1 MVRGLIKMIDKLKYW
16 CNKILPL
23 VYDDSLSYYE
33 VLCKTSAKLNEV
45 ITSTNGLL
53 DAWNTYKNDIDKA
66 FGDYT
71 AGLDKKFDDLSAK
84 IDQDFDDYKYRVNE
98 LIQDEFAVQERRLK
112 AQDDKIAAQ
121 DTQITDISDRVN
133 TFITEY
139 NQTIAQI
146 PSMIVDAVNAWLND
160 PTHYDNIVADL
171 AGSLQ
176 GLKHFDTVADLK
188 TATFTQIT
196 GKEVCVCE
204 NYHAGDG
211 VFTIWEII
219 ALTTPP
225 GAFAE
230 GIVHI
235 ALPHTDSDLYY
246 RVAFLRSDYT
256 ASTLGIST
264 APTDT
269 ARSTQMINCC
279 KYNFNPIMIDAD
291 FTVDLSDI
299 NTTTKTL
306 KVYSNPSAK
315 HTITIVN
322 GNNFISSFKDVKIMH
337 STNNLKHTTLDGV
350 SFDNCDILTK
360 ASATVV
366 VSNVDIKNCIITASQ
381 IQCTDEYTNTDYI
394 FTDNTWTAN
403 TIFGIVLT
411 TANIDRLHNCIISN
425 NRLTNITATRTRLF
439 LSPNIPAR
447 NIKITDNVIYNPH
460 ISADTP
466 LADGVIGAFTA
477 VGKAAEFTLTVTG
490 NTIYSSTFNT
500 ALTLGKATDTYHKF
514 TMIYK
519 DNNIMANTG
528 TAAVPVWS
536 SVLSTAIQTNG
547 TFYPNFIG
555 DLDTSA
561 KLVLQHATYS
571 AGDVT
576 TLKTL
581 SFNPAKCIGY
591 APQSDGTLIASEDK
605 AYYKA
610 DVTIKCAGVDT
621 SIPFANYVQIAFAGV
636 VFDAFLGKQ
645 SSSTLRATL
654 YIEPSSLAAIDGI
667 MQMTIRSNGAI
678 DSIDGEV
685 KLFRLA

>member
-1 MVRGLIKMIDKLKYW
+1 MIDKLKYW

-23 VYDDSLSYYE
+23 VFDDSLSYYE

-45 ITSTNGLL
+45 IESTNMLL

-66 FGDYT
+66 FGEYT
-71 AGLDKKFDDLSAK
+71 AGLDKKFADLTDK
-84 IDQDFDDYKYRVNE
+84 IDADFLRYKDIVNDT
-98 LIQDEFAVQERRLK
+98 IRDEFAKQERRLK

-121 DTQITDISDRVN
+121 DTQITAISDKVN
-133 TFITEY
+133 SFITEY
-139 NQTIAQI
+139 NNTIAQI
-146 PSMIVDAVNAWLND
+146 PDMVVNAVNAWLND
-160 PTHYDNIVADL
+160 PKHYDNIIADL

-204 NYHAGDG
+204 NYYVGDG
-211 VFTIWEII
+211 VFTIWEI
-219 ALTTPP
+219 LEMTTPP

-235 ALPHTDSDLYY
+235 ALPHADDDLYY
-246 RVAFLRSDYT
+246 RVAFLRSEYT
-256 ASTLGIST
+256 ATTLGVAT
-264 APTDT
+264 APTVT
-269 ARSTQMINCC
+269 ARRAQMINCC
-279 KYNFNPIMIDAD
+279 KYNFNPILIDAD

-299 NTTTKTL
+299 NMTTKTI

-315 HTITIVN
+315 HTITLVN

-337 STNNLKHTTLDGV
+337 ETNNLKHTTYEGV

-360 ASATVV
+360 EGATVV
-366 VSNVDIKNCIITASQ
+366 VSNVDIKNCNITAAQ

-394 FTDNTWTAN
+394 FTGNTWTAN

-411 TANIDRLHNCIISN
+411 SANIDSLRNCVISN
-425 NRLTNITATRTRLF
+425 NRITNTTATRTRLF

-447 NIKITDNVIYNPH
+447 NIKITDNVIYNFH
-460 ISADTP
+460 ASTDTP
-466 LADGVIGAFTA
+466 LADGIIGAFTA
-477 VGKAAEFTLTVTG
+477 VGTASEFTLTVTG
-490 NTIYSSTFNT
+490 NTVCSSTLNT

-519 DNNIMANTG
+519 DNNIMLNKG
-528 TAAVPVWS
+528 TARVPVWS
-536 SVLSTAIQTNG
+536 SVISTAIQTNG

-555 DLDTSA
+555 DLDTAA
-561 KLVLQHATYS
+561 KLVLQHTVYS
-571 AGDVT
+571 GGDVT
-576 TLKTL
+576 VSKVLP
-581 SFNPAKCIGY
+581 FNPAKCIGY
-591 APQSDGTLIASEDK
+591 VPQSDGTLITSEVN

-610 DVTIKCAGVDT
+610 DVTIVCAGVDT
-621 SIPFANYVQIAFAGV
+621 SIPFQNFVQIELAGV
-636 VFDAFLGKQ
+636 RFSAYLG
-645 SSSTLRATL
+645 SDPTSTLRATL
-654 YIEPSSLAAIDGI
+654 YIEPSNLAAIDGI

-678 DSIDGEV
+678 NSVDGDV

>member
-1 MVRGLIKMIDKLKYW
+1 MIDKLKYW

-45 ITSTNGLL
+45 IESTNGLL

-66 FGDYT
+66 FGEYT
-71 AGLDKKFDDLSAK
+71 AGLDKKFADLSDKMSA
-84 IDQDFDDYKYRVNE
+84 DFLRYKDIVNSE
-98 LIQDEFAVQERRLK
+98 IMSEFAEQERRLK
-112 AQDDKIAAQ
+112 AQDDKISAQ
-121 DTQITDISDRVN
+121 DTQITAISDKVN
-133 TFITEY
+133 RFITEY

-146 PSMIVDAVNAWLND
+146 PDMIVNAVNAWLND
-160 PTHYDNIVADL
+160 TTNYDNIVADL

-211 VFTIWEII
+211 VFTIWEILAI
-219 ALTTPP
+219 TTPP

-235 ALPHTDSDLYY
+235 ALPHADGDLYY
-246 RVAFLRSDYT
+246 RVAFLRSEYT
-256 ASTLGIST
+256 ASTLGIAT
-264 APTDT
+264 APTVT
-269 ARSTQMINCC
+269 ARNTQLINCC
-279 KYNFNPIMIDAD
+279 KYNFNPILIDAD
-291 FTVDLSDI
+291 FTVDLSAI

-337 STNNLKHTTLDGV
+337 DTNNLKHITSDGV
-350 SFDNCDILTK
+350 NFDNCNILTK
-360 ASATVV
+360 DGATVF
-366 VSNVDIKNCIITASQ
+366 VSNINIRNCDVTASQ

-394 FTDNTWTAN
+394 FTGNTWTAN

-411 TANIDRLHNCIISN
+411 SANIDSLRNCIISN
-425 NRLTNITATRTRLF
+425 NRITNTTATRTRLF

-447 NIKITDNVIYNPH
+447 NIKITDNVIYNFH
-460 ISADTP
+460 TSTDTP
-466 LADGVIGAFTA
+466 LADGIIGAFTA
-477 VGKAAEFTLTVTG
+477 VGTASEFTLTVSG
-490 NTIYSSTFNT
+490 NTVCSSTLNT

-519 DNNIMANTG
+519 DNNIMLNKG

-547 TFYPNFIG
+547 AFYTNFVG
-555 DLDTSA
+555 DLAISA
-561 KLVLQHATYS
+561 KLVLQHTVYS
-571 AGDVT
+571 GGDVT
-576 TLKTL
+576 TSKVLP
-581 SFNPAKCIGY
+581 FNPAKCIGY
-591 APQSDGTLIASEDK
+591 APQSDGTLITSELN

-610 DVTIKCAGVDT
+610 DVTIVCAGVDT
-621 SIPFANYVQIAFAGV
+621 SIPFQNFVQIEFAGAR
-636 VFDAFLGKQ
+636 FSAFLG
-645 SSSTLRATL
+645 SDPTSTLRATL
-654 YIEPSSLAAIDGI
+654 YIEPSNLADIDGI
-667 MQMTIRSNGAI
+667 MKMSIRSNGAI
-678 DSIDGEV
+678 NSVDGEV

>member
-1 MVRGLIKMIDKLKYW
+1 MIDKLKYW

-66 FGDYT
+66 FGEYT
-71 AGLDKKFDDLSAK
+71 AGLDKKFADLTDK
-84 IDQDFDDYKYRVNE
+84 IDADFLRYKDIVNDT
-98 LIQDEFAVQERRLK
+98 IRDEFAKQEHRLT
-112 AQDDKIAAQ
+112 AQDDKISAQ
-121 DTQITDISDRVN
+121 DMQITAISDKVN

-139 NQTIAQI
+139 NKTIAQI
-146 PSMIVDAVNAWLND
+146 PAMVVDAVNAWLND
-160 PTHYDNIVADL
+160 TTHYDNIIADL

-188 TATFTQIT
+188 TATFTQIA
-196 GKEVCVCE
+196 GKEICVCE
-204 NYHAGDG
+204 NYYAGDG
-211 VFTIWEII
+211 VFTIWEILERT
-219 ALTTPP
+219 APP
-225 GAFAE
+225 MQFAE

-235 ALPHTDSDLYY
+235 ALPHADSDLYY
-246 RVAFLRSDYT
+246 RVAFLRSEYT
-256 ASTLGIST
+256 ASTLGIAT
-264 APTDT
+264 APTAT
-269 ARSTQMINCC
+269 ARSVQMINCC
-279 KYNFNPIMIDAD
+279 KYNFNPILIDAD

-337 STNNLKHTTLDGV
+337 GTNDLKHTTQDGV
-350 SFDNCDILTK
+350 NFDNCDILTK
-360 ASATVV
+360 DGATVV
-366 VSNVDIKNCIITASQ
+366 VSNININNCAITASQ
-381 IQCTDEYTNTDYI
+381 ILCTDEYTSADYV
-394 FTDNTWTAN
+394 FNGNTWTAN
-403 TIFGIVLT
+403 TIFGVVLSAAT
-411 TANIDRLHNCIISN
+411 VDSLRNCVISN
-425 NRLTNITATRTRLF
+425 NRITNKTATRTRLF

-460 ISADTP
+460 VTTDTP
-466 LADGVIGAFTA
+466 LADGIIGAFTA
-477 VGKAAEFTLTVTG
+477 VGSASEFMLTVTG
-490 NTIYSSTFNT
+490 NTLYSSTLNS
-500 ALTLGKATDTYHKF
+500 AMTLGKASDTYSKF
-514 TMIYK
+514 TLLYK
-519 DNNIMANTG
+519 DNNIIVNNG
-528 TAAVPVWS
+528 TVAVPEWS
-536 SVLSTAIQTNG
+536 AILSTTIQTNG
-547 TFYPNFIG
+547 AFYTNFIG

-571 AGDVT
+571 PSDVT

-581 SFNPAKCIGY
+581 PFNPARCIGY
-591 APQSDGTLIASEDK
+591 APQTDGTLITSEHK

-610 DVTIKCAGVDT
+610 DVTIKCAGIDT
-621 SIPFANYVQIAFAGV
+621 SIPFPNYLKITFAGV
-636 VFDAFLGKQ
+636 VFDGFLGKQ

-654 YIEPSSLAAIDGI
+654 YIEPSNLADIDGI
-667 MQMTIRSNGAI
+667 MQMTILSNGAI

-685 KLFRLA
+685 KMSRLA

>member
-1 MVRGLIKMIDKLKYW
+1 MIDKLKYW
-16 CNKILPL
+16 CYNILPL
-23 VYDDSLSYYE
+23 VYDDSLSFNE
-33 VLCKTSAKLNEV
+33 FLCKVNAKLNEV
-45 ITSTNGLL
+45 IDSTNGLL
-53 DAWNTYKNDIDKA
+53 DAWDTYKNDIDAA
-66 FGDYT
+66 FGEYT
-71 AGLDKKFDDLSAK
+71 AGLDKKFADLTVK
-84 IDQDFDDYKYRVNE
+84 IDADFLRYRDTVNSE
-98 LIQDEFAVQERRLK
+98 IMREFAEQERRLK
-112 AQDDKIAAQ
+112 TQDDKITAQ
-121 DTQITDISDRVN
+121 DTQITAISDKVN
-133 TFITEY
+133 SFIAEY
-139 NQTIAQI
+139 NKTIAQI
-146 PSMIVDAVNAWLND
+146 PAMVVDAVNAWLND
-160 PTHYDNIVADL
+160 TTHYDNIIADL

-204 NYHAGDG
+204 NYYAGDG
-211 VFTIWEII
+211 VFTIWEILAI
-219 ALTTPP
+219 TTPP

-235 ALPHTDSDLYY
+235 ALPHADGDLYY
-246 RVAFLRSDYT
+246 RVAFLRSEYT
-256 ASTLGIST
+256 ASTLGIAT
-264 APTDT
+264 APTVP
-269 ARSTQMINCC
+269 ARNTQMINCC
-279 KYNFNPIMIDAD
+279 KYNFNPISIDAD
-291 FTVDLSDI
+291 FTVDLSSI

-315 HTITIVN
+315 HTLTLVN
-322 GNNFISSFKDVKIMH
+322 GNNFISSFKNVKIKH
-337 STNNLKHTTLDGV
+337 DTNNLKHTTLDGV
-350 SFDNCDILTK
+350 NFDNCDILTK
-360 ASATVV
+360 DGASIV
-366 VSNVDIKNCIITASQ
+366 VSNINIKNCAITASQ
-381 IQCTDEYTNTDYI
+381 IQCTDEYTSADYV
-394 FTDNTWTAN
+394 FNGNTWTAN

-411 TANIDRLHNCIISN
+411 SATVDSLCNCVITN
-425 NRLTNITATRTRLF
+425 NRITNNTATRTRLF

-447 NIKITDNVIYNPH
+447 NIKITDNVIYNSH

-466 LADGVIGAFTA
+466 LADGIIGSFTA
-477 VGKAAEFTLTVTG
+477 VGNAAEFTLTVTR
-490 NTIYSSTFNT
+490 NTIYSSTLNT

-519 DNNIMANTG
+519 DNNIMYNNG

-536 SVLSTAIQTNG
+536 SVLSTAIQSNG

-561 KLVLQHATYS
+561 KLVLQHTVYS
-571 AGDVT
+571 GGDVT
-576 TLKTL
+576 VSKVLP
-581 SFNPAKCIGY
+581 FNPAKCIGY
-591 APQSDGTLIASEDK
+591 APQSDGTLITSEDK

-610 DVTIKCAGVDT
+610 DVTIRCAGVDT

-667 MQMTIRSNGAI
+667 MQMSIRSNGAI
-678 DSIDGEV
+678 DSVDGEV

>member
-1 MVRGLIKMIDKLKYW
+1 MIDKLNYW

-53 DAWNTYKNDIDKA
+53 DAWNTYKNDIDAA
-66 FGDYT
+66 FGEYT
-71 AGLDKKFDDLSAK
+71 AVLDKKFADLTDA
-84 IDQDFDDYKYRVNE
+84 IEADFLTYRDIVNSE
-98 LIQDEFAVQERRLK
+98 IMSEFADQERRLK
-112 AQDDKIAAQ
+112 AQDDKITAQ
-121 DTQITDISDRVN
+121 DTQITDISNRVN

-139 NQTIAQI
+139 NKTIAQI
-146 PSMIVDAVNAWLND
+146 PSMVVDAVNAWFND
-160 PTHYDNIVADL
+160 TTHYDNIIADL

-188 TATFTQIT
+188 TATFAQIT

-204 NYHAGDG
+204 NYYAGDG
-211 VFTIWEII
+211 VFTIWEILS
-219 ALTTPP
+219 LTTPP

-235 ALPHTDSDLYY
+235 ALPHADGDLYY
-246 RVAFLRSDYT
+246 RVAFLRSEYT
-256 ASTLGIST
+256 ASTLGIAT
-264 APTDT
+264 APTVT
-269 ARSTQMINCC
+269 VRNKQLINCC
-279 KYNFNPIMIDAD
+279 KFNFNPILIDAD
-291 FTVDLSDI
+291 FTVDLSNI
-299 NTTTKTL
+299 NTTSKTL

-315 HTITIVN
+315 HTITLVN
-322 GNNFISSFKDVKIMH
+322 GNNFISSFKDVKILH
-337 STNNLKHTTLDGV
+337 DTNNLKHITYDGV

-360 ASATVV
+360 DGATVV
-366 VSNVDIKNCIITASQ
+366 VSNINIKNCTITASQ
-381 IQCTDEYTNTDYI
+381 IQCTDEYTSADYV

-403 TIFGIVLT
+403 TVFGIVLT
-411 TANIDRLHNCIISN
+411 SATVDSLRYCVISN
-425 NRLTNITATRTRLF
+425 NQITNNMGTRTRLF

-460 ISADTP
+460 VSTDTP
-466 LADGVIGAFTA
+466 LADGVIVGITA
-477 VGKAAEFTLTVTG
+477 VGSASEFTLTVTG
-490 NTIYSSTFNT
+490 NTVYSSTLNT
-500 ALTLGKATDTYHKF
+500 AMTLGKADDTYSKF
-514 TMIYK
+514 TMLYK
-519 DNNIMANTG
+519 DNNILVNTG

-536 SVLSTAIQTNG
+536 SILSTSIQTNG
-547 TFYPNFIG
+547 AFYTNFIG

-561 KLVLQHATYS
+561 KLVLQHTEYS
-571 AGDVT
+571 GSDVT

-581 SFNPAKCIGY
+581 QFNPARCVGY
-591 APQSDGTLIASEDK
+591 VPQTDGTLITSEHK

-621 SIPFANYVQIAFAGV
+621 SIPFPNYVNIAFAGV
-636 VFDAFLGKQ
+636 SFDAFLGKQ
-645 SSSTLRATL
+645 SSTTLRATL

-678 DSIDGEV
+678 DSVDGEV

>member
-1 MVRGLIKMIDKLKYW
+1 MIDKLKYW

-45 ITSTNGLL
+45 IESTNGLL

-66 FGDYT
+66 FGEYT
-71 AGLDKKFDDLSAK
+71 AGLDKKFADLTDK
-84 IDQDFDDYKYRVNE
+84 IDADFLRYKDTVN
-98 LIQDEFAVQERRLK
+98 DEIRGEFTQHEHRLK

-121 DTQITDISDRVN
+121 DTQITAISDKVN

-146 PSMIVDAVNAWLND
+146 PTMVVDAVNAWLND

-196 GKEVCVCE
+196 GKEICVCE
-204 NYHAGDG
+204 NYYAGDG
-211 VFTIWEII
+211 IFTMWEI
-219 ALTTPP
+219 LERSTPP
-225 GAFAE
+225 GTFAE

-235 ALPHTDSDLYY
+235 ALPHADDDLYY
-246 RVAFLRSDYT
+246 RVAFLRSEHT
-256 ASTLGIST
+256 ATTLGIAT
-264 APTDT
+264 AQTVT
-269 ARSTQMINCC
+269 ARNTQLINCC
-279 KYNFNPIMIDAD
+279 KYNFNPILIDAD

-322 GNNFISSFKDVKIMH
+322 GNNFISSFKDIKIMH
-337 STNNLKHTTLDGV
+337 NTNNLKHITLEGV

-360 ASATVV
+360 DGTTVV
-366 VSNVDIKNCIITASQ
+366 VSNVSIKNCAITASQ
-381 IQCTDEYTNTDYI
+381 IQCTDEYTSADYI
-394 FTDNTWTAN
+394 FTGNTWTAN

-411 TANIDRLHNCIISN
+411 AANVDSLRNCVISN
-425 NRLTNITATRTRLF
+425 NRIANNTATRTRLF

-447 NIKITDNVIYNPH
+447 NIKITDNVIFNPH
-460 ISADTP
+460 VSTDKQ
-466 LADGVIGAFTA
+466 LADGIIGAFTA
-477 VGKAAEFTLTVTG
+477 VGTASEFTLTVTG
-490 NTIYSSTFNT
+490 NTVYSSTLNT

-514 TMIYK
+514 TVIYK
-519 DNNIMANTG
+519 DNNIMLNKG

-547 TFYPNFIG
+547 AFFNNFMG
-555 DLDTSA
+555 DLDIAA
-561 KLVLQHATYS
+561 KLVLQPTVYS
-571 AGDVT
+571 GGDVT
-576 TLKTL
+576 TSKVLP
-581 SFNPAKCIGY
+581 FNPAKCIGY
-591 APQSDGTLIASEDK
+591 APQSDGTLITSELN

-610 DVTIKCAGVDT
+610 DVTIVCAGVDT
-621 SIPFANYVQIAFAGV
+621 SIPFQNFVQIELAGV
-636 VFDAFLGKQ
+636 RFSAFLG
-645 SSSTLRATL
+645 SDPTTTLRATL
-654 YIEPSSLAAIDGI
+654 YIEPSNLADIDGI
-667 MQMTIRSNGAI
+667 MRMSIRSNGAI
-678 DSIDGEV
+678 NSVDGDV

>member
-1 MVRGLIKMIDKLKYW
+1 MIDNLRYW
-16 CNKILPL
+16 CHKILPL

-45 ITSTNGLL
+45 IDSTNGLL
-53 DAWNTYKNDIDKA
+53 AAWNTYKNDIDKA

-84 IDQDFDDYKYRVNE
+84 ISRDFADYRYRVNE
-98 LIQDEFAVQERRLK
+98 SIQDEFAIQEQRLK

-121 DTQITDISDRVN
+121 DTQITAISDKVN

-139 NQTIAQI
+139 NKTIAQI
-146 PSMIVDAVNAWLND
+146 PAMVVDAVNAWLND

-196 GKEVCVCE
+196 GKEICVCE
-204 NYHAGDG
+204 NYYAGDG
-211 VFTIWEII
+211 VFTMWEI
-219 ALTTPP
+219 LEMTTPP

-235 ALPHTDSDLYY
+235 ALPHTDGDLYY
-246 RVAFLRSDYT
+246 RVALLRSEYT
-256 ASTLGIST
+256 ASTLGIAT

-269 ARSTQMINCC
+269 ARRVQMINCC
-279 KYNFNPIMIDAD
+279 KYNFNPILIDAD

-299 NTTTKTL
+299 NTTAKTL

-315 HTITIVN
+315 HTITLVN

-337 STNNLKHTTLDGV
+337 NTNNLKHITFEGV
-350 SFDNCDILTK
+350 NFDNCNILTK
-360 ASATVV
+360 DGATIV
-366 VSNVDIKNCIITASQ
+366 VSNINIKNCGVTASQ
-381 IQCTDEYTNTDYI
+381 IQCTDEYTSYDYI
-394 FTDNTWTAN
+394 FSNNTWSAN

-411 TANIDRLHNCIISN
+411 SATVDSLRNCVISN
-425 NRLTNITATRTRLF
+425 NRITNNTATRTRLF
-439 LSPNIPAR
+439 LSPHIPAR
-447 NIKITDNVIYNPH
+447 NIKITDNVIYNFH
-460 ISADTP
+460 ASTDTP
-466 LADGVIGAFTA
+466 LADGIIGVFTA
-477 VGKAAEFTLTVTG
+477 VGTASEFTLAVTG
-490 NTIYSSTFNT
+490 NTVCSSTLNT
-500 ALTLGKATDTYHKF
+500 AFTLGKATDTYHKF

-519 DNNIMANTG
+519 DNNIMLNKG

-547 TFYPNFIG
+547 TFYTNFVG

-561 KLVLQHATYS
+561 KLVLQHTVYS
-571 AGDVT
+571 GGDVT
-576 TLKTL
+576 TPKVLP
-581 SFNPAKCIGY
+581 FNPAKCIGY
-591 APQSDGTLIASEDK
+591 APQSDGTLITSELN

-610 DVTIKCAGVDT
+610 EVTIVCAGVDT
-621 SIPFANYVQIAFAGV
+621 SIPFQNFVQIELAGV
-636 VFDAFLGKQ
+636 RFSSFLG
-645 SSSTLRATL
+645 SDPRSTLRATL
-654 YIEPSSLAAIDGI
+654 YIEPSNLADIDGV
-667 MQMTIRSNGAI
+667 MQMTIRSNGTI
-678 DSIDGEV
+678 SSVDGDV